1 MKKPVDGTPV
11 ELVGGPG
18 HEDVGCMALKLKK
31 RMKDDG
37 TNTAPNTGFSSILVT
52 GQQLSLSNE
61 PVVRSALTG

>member
-31 RMKDDG
+31 RMRDDG
-37 TNTAPNTGFSSILVT
+37 TKL
-52 GQQLSLSNE
+52 LNE
-61 PVVRSALTG
+61 TLHQTRDSVPF